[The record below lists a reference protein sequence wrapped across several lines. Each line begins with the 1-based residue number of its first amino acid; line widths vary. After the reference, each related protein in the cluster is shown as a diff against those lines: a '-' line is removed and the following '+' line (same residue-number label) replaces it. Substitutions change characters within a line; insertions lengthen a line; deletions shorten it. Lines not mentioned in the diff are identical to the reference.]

1 MNGYTSLPATIT
13 RTAFF
18 GDCIH
23 VAARLATGEEAVA
36 QVPRQAVSNSGYHVG
51 EPIHVWWKHD
61 DELRF

>member
-1 MNGYTSLPATIT
+1 VNGYTSLPATIT

-36 QVPRQAVSNSGYHVG
+36 QVPRQAVS
-51 EPIHVWWKHD
+51 K
-61 DELRF
+61 